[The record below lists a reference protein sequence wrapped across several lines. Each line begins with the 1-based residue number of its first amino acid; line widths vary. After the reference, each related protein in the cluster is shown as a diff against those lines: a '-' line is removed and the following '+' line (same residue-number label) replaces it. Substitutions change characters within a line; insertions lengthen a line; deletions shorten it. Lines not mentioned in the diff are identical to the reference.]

1 MRHLWICTLALAVA
15 LFGGRSGA
23 LADYKKNVGY
33 TALKNALGSAIPDGS
48 GLSLV
53 TQTEAAAVTDHDG
66 NEDTDPIKVW
76 MPDPGH
82 PEFRGKKILNR
93 SLSLPYYSGHATGV
107 GANFYGVKRS
117 MAPGIRT
124 IESFLATHW
133 LGTGFLGSDGTLK
146 PQSSTG
152 RIANH
157 SWVASTKGN
166 DANVLRRL
174 DWLAATDESI
184 QVVGPCRP
192 NNPLLGSAFNS
203 IAVGQE
209 TGENGIGT
217 AAVDD
222 VYTAG
227 RACPQLIAPLK
238 TASAAAPVVAAAAA
252 LLIELGHSK
261 PGLSTDP
268 HIRQAVVRSGD
279 AVQNA
284 ERSEVVKAAL
294 MAGADRVTR
303 NAWADEVTA
312 VDIEGYRRDPE
323 HRTANGLDRRYG
335 AGQVNIEHSYRIL
348 DGGEQNSS
356 EDQPA
361 AGGAVGPQGFDYDPA
376 FGGADGSNDAASYY
390 FSVDKDERHLWAA
403 LVWNIAVD
411 AGAGPYF
418 VGEAA
423 LYDLDLVLYDVTDP
437 AAPRQVA
444 ASTSSIDNTEN
455 LWVALKKDHRYRM
468 RVEPGAGQGPFTWDY
483 GLAWRIGRQ
492 VD

>member
-1 MRHLWICTLALAVA
+1 MRLLWICTFVAILMLAPDRNAV
-15 LFGGRSGA
+15 
-23 LADYKKNVGY
+23 LADYKKDIGY
-33 TALKNALGSAIPDGS
+33 SALKSDLGSAVPDGS
-48 GLSLV
+48 RLPLV
-53 TQTEAAAVTDHDG
+53 TQTEAAADVDHDG
-66 NEDTDPIKVW
+66 NADTDPIEVW

-82 PEFRGKKILNR
+82 PEFRGKKIVNR
-93 SLSLPYYSGHATGV
+93 TGSLPYYSGHATGV
-107 GANFYGVKRS
+107 GANFYGRKRS

-124 IESFLATHW
+124 VESYLATHW
-133 LGTGFLGSDGTLK
+133 LGTGFLGSEGTLK
-146 PQSSTG
+146 PQSSSG

-174 DWLAATDESI
+174 DWLVAADESI

-192 NNPLLGSAFNS
+192 NNPLLGSAFNT

-209 TGENGIGT
+209 TGENGKGT

-252 LLIELGHSK
+252 LLIELGHTK

-268 HIRQAVVRSGD
+268 HIQYDAVRSGD
-279 AVQNA
+279 TVHNA

-303 NAWADEVTA
+303 NAGAGEVTA
-312 VDIEGYRRDPE
+312 VDIEGYRRDPV
-323 HRTANGLDRRYG
+323 HRADNGLDRRYG

-361 AGGAVGPQGFDYDPA
+361 AGGAIGPRGFDYDPA
-376 FGGADGSNDAASYY
+376 FGGAGGSNDAASYY

-411 AGAGPYF
+411 AGTGPYF

-437 AAPRQVA
+437 ANPRQVA

-455 LWVALKKDHRYRM
+455 LWVALKKSHRYRM
-468 RVEPGAGQGPFTWDY
+468 RVEPGAGQGPFAWDY